1 MLKKLIA
8 IVIIICINISF
19 IIGCSF
25 TNSNTKIN
33 KISSNNYNFG
43 ILIDKIHEDN
53 KEFYE
58 ASKAKLN
65 EIGEK
70 LGKKVEILEAN
81 SPENYERNMNELM
94 KNNRLTF
101 ATSYKMTDA
110 VTKIAKENADKN
122 FVIMDDIIDLP
133 NVKSIVFNY
142 NEGAFLIG
150 LIAGKMTKSNKV
162 GFIGGVDTINNQSS
176 EVGYIAGVKTVN
188 EKAADELL
196 NRKLV
201 RYVGDANNKEKL
213 YNVAKELYNS
223 GADIIFHG
231 SGISGE
237 EIFRAAKE
245 LRKFS
250 IGVDKDQALEFP
262 EYEDVIITSLVKNLN
277 KSIFN
282 TCYEYIYG
290 TFKGGKVNFVELGLE
305 DQWLDIAETNHEKIP
320 NEILVL
326 IDKYKQQ
333 IINKEIKLPRTL
345 DELKGYDVK

>member
-25 TNSNTKIN
+25 TNNTKIN
-33 KISSNNYNFG
+33 KIPNNNYKFG
-43 ILIDKIHEDN
+43 ILIDKIDEN
-53 KEFYE
+53 SNEFYE
-58 ASKAKLN
+58 SSKVKLK

-70 LGKKVEILEAN
+70 LGKKVEILEAK
-81 SPENYERNMNELM
+81 SPESYERNINELM
-94 KNNRLTF
+94 KKNSITF
-101 ATSYKMTDA
+101 ATSYKMTDI
-110 VTKIAKENADKN
+110 VAKVSKGNANKN
-122 FVIMDDIIDLP
+122 FVIIDDIIDLP

-150 LIAGKMTKSNKV
+150 LIAGKMTKSNRV
-162 GFIGGVDTINNQSS
+162 GFIGGVDTTNNQSS
-176 EVGYIAGVKTVN
+176 EVGYITGVKTIN

-201 RYVGDANNKEKL
+201 RYVGDTNSKEKV

-223 GADIIFHG
+223 GADIIFYG
-231 SGISGE
+231 AGISGE

-245 LRKFS
+245 LGKYS
-250 IGVDKDQALEFP
+250 IGIDEDQALAFP
-262 EYEDVIITSLVKNLN
+262 KYEDVIITSLMRNIN
-277 KSIFN
+277 KAIFN
-282 TCYEYIYG
+282 TCYEYING
-290 TFKGGKVNFVELGLE
+290 TFKGGKVNLIELGLKDE
-305 DQWLDIAETNHEKIP
+305 WLDLAETNHEKIP
-320 NEILVL
+320 NEILIL

-345 DELKGYDVK
+345 DELKGYTIK